1 MTGEV
6 SFTIYTPG
14 ERIQVSLKRKY
25 NVFPGKTGTG
35 KSYIWKVLSLALKKD
50 EKSKS
55 NPVTLKNDVPIYLIN
70 SINDLE
76 KACLGGKPE
85 GICILDEPEGMTER
99 EIAEYT
105 LKAPHYYM
113 IITREAIEALPYSVH
128 AVFELRLR
136 KGRNADNLTA
146 TELYSFDTRIDFE
159 PKIIITE
166 DSNSGYQFF
175 KHVFKDAE
183 VISANGKSNISRLL
197 NTLIVQG
204 KTDILVV
211 ADGAAFGS
219 NVKALFETL
228 SQANV
233 YDAARVCIYLPES
246 FEWLVLSS
254 DIFRKFNLK
263 DKLEHTEN
271 YAESAIYKSWETY
284 YTELLVDLSRQYNHV
299 YRKSKLSE
307 FYLSQSDKII
317 QVARRDM

>member
-6 SFTIYTPG
+6 SFTIYTKG
-14 ERIQVSLKRKY
+14 ERIRASFKRKY

-35 KSYIWKVLSLALKKD
+35 KSYIWKVISRALKED
-50 EKSKS
+50 DRSAQLKS
-55 NPVTLKNDVPIYLIN
+55 DVPLYLIN

-76 KACLGGKPE
+76 KACTGGKPE
-85 GICILDEPEGMTER
+85 GICVLDEPEGISER
-99 EIAEYT
+99 ELAELT

-113 IITREAIEALPYSVH
+113 IITRESIEAIPYSVH
-128 AVFELRLR
+128 SVFELKLH

-159 PKIIITE
+159 PKVVITE

-175 KHVFKDAE
+175 KHVFNDAE

-197 NTLIVQG
+197 NTMIIHG

-228 SQANV
+228 SHANV
-233 YDAARVCIYLPES
+233 YNVARVCIYLPES

-254 DIFRKFNLK
+254 AIFRKFNLR
-263 DKLEHTEN
+263 DRLEHTEN
-271 YAESAIYKSWETY
+271 YAESTIYKSWETY
-284 YTELLVDLSRQYNHV
+284 YTEQLIKLSQEFNHV
-299 YRKSKLSE
+299 YKKSKLSE
-307 FYLSQSDKII
+307 FYLEQSDKIM